1 MSSPRGRNTVV
12 LIILLVIVSALV
24 LQFRSSQAQP
34 VRMNFN
40 EFADAVKAGEVK
52 SVTVDENEL
61 EVTFRDGLVKYTRK
75 EADKPAVE
83 QLLELGVRSEDL
95 ASNRITWEIKAPSDW
110 NTVISLITYLL
121 PGLLAL
127 IAVGGLIPLWLW
139 VWLLYR

>member
-1 MSSPRGRNTVV
+1 M
-12 LIILLVIVSALV
+12 LLVIVSALV

-61 EVTFRDGLVKYTRK
+61 EVTFRNGSVKYTRK
-75 EADKPAVE
+75 EPDKPAIE

-95 ASNRITWEIKAPSDW
+95 ASARITWEIKAPSDW
-110 NTVISLITYLL
+110 TTVISLITYLL
-121 PGLLAL
+121 PGLLV
-127 IAVGGLIPLWLW
+127 VGLFFVML
-139 VWLLYR
+139 RQA